1 MSFYAISNKEGEKPR
16 KNFEEYASPISND
29 IESSMDNYR
38 FSIKTKDDINR
49 FLKGI
54 QQKKKNYG
62 INFLNLGKNK
72 NTIEFRLANGTIDL
86 NTWIQNI
93 VLFSGL
99 VKTSEDLAKIQLK
112 PEGERTKEEVEKLK
126 SLAKIKNKSIPEEVR
141 LESFL
146 FIAIPEEKR
155 DIYRNRYKV
164 NMELIRQDKDL
175 YRFLSNKTTNKPI
188 DFIGKINHLNKEDD
202 GQIVP
207 GLF

>member
-1 MSFYAISNKEGEKPR
+1 
-16 KNFEEYASPISND
+16 
-29 IESSMDNYR
+29 MDNYR

-188 DFIGKINHLNKEDD
+188 DRFL
-202 GQIVP
+202 
-207 GLF
+207 